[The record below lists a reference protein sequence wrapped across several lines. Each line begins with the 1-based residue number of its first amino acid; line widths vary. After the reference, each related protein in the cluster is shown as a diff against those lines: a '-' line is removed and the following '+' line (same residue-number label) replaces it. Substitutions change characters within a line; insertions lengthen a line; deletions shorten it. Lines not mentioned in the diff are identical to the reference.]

1 MVQNHNN
8 QKNTFHHDTIST
20 CNNKSVVQPKTS
32 NGSTAVG
39 IVIILKNIQKA
50 PFIND
55 SMNRSGEWFMEEE
68 LEKIIYGKQQTRHL

>member
-20 CNNKSVVQPKTS
+20 CNNKSVVQPKTL

-39 IVIILKNIQKA
+39 IVIILKNIQK
-50 PFIND
+50 
-55 SMNRSGEWFMEEE
+55 R
-68 LEKIIYGKQQTRHL
+68 LLL